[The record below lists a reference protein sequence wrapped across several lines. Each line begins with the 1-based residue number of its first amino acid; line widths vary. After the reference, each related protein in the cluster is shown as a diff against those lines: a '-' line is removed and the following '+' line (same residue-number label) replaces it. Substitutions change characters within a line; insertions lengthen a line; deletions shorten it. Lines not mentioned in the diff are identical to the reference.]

1 MGHHGV
7 GYSKVGDTITLP
19 VILVGGEAYQYMD
32 DLLALNACRPQART
46 PFPDGLRQL
55 WTPLQWEV
63 WDHAEK
69 TPGPEVQTVHCR
81 WLEVWVP
88 CRQHDERNEQRE
100 QTTEEHAV
108 IPGAARG
115 SGRVPCGRVR

>member
-1 MGHHGV
+1 MLQLQYRLINQGSMCREDPTAMG
-7 GYSKVGDTITLP
+7 
-19 VILVGGEAYQYMD
+19 
-32 DLLALNACRPQART
+32 
-46 PFPDGLRQL
+46 GLGSR
-55 WTPLQWEV
+55 
-63 WDHAEK
+63 AEK

-108 IPGAARG
+108 VPGAARG